1 MAYAA
6 LGRSI
11 ESSKLFKCNDLSKF
25 VDSIVTHL
33 ALSGVSRATLF
44 VCEYAGVQFLTKM
57 VPYIKYPDMLPDEN
71 TMYPADTEI
80 EILRIFREELIKKN
94 ITPCIIELIY
104 HKTCTGISKHLKPW
118 TKCEK
123 ILSDPAF
130 KSINHLV
137 DYILCEYKDHI
148 DNKVSYDVLSF
159 LVLEKC
165 DMSIEAF
172 FAREPFTPA
181 GLAIIKSI
189 LFHILYTLLVIR
201 RMFPK
206 FRHCDLHSNN
216 VMLKFD
222 PYYKFSAHNVK
233 YFVYVIDG
241 VEYSVP
247 YFGIIPK
254 IIDFGFS
261 ILPERGIISAA
272 VKNNPLVKYETY
284 DNEFI
289 HLMGALYATAE
300 RHNMTNSA
308 ELDKL
313 FRQLDPNR
321 FYAVRAAALIR
332 NNKNVPT
339 YEDMIKSEL
348 WDEYRT
354 ISPTKQQIY
363 SRFTAVAE

>member
-11 ESSKLFKCNDLSKF
+11 ESSKLFKCSDLSDF

-33 ALSGVSRATLF
+33 TPSGVSRAVF
-44 VCEYAGVQFLTKM
+44 FICEYDGMQFLTKM
-57 VPYIKYPDMLPDEN
+57 VPYVKYHDMLPDEN
-71 TMYPADTEI
+71 TMHPADTEI

-104 HKTCTGISKHLKPW
+104 HKTCTGISKYLKPW

-123 ILSDPAF
+123 ILSDPTI
-130 KSINHLV
+130 KSVEHLV
-137 DYILCEYKDHI
+137 DHLLCEYKDYI
-148 DNKVSYDVLSF
+148 DNKVYHDVLSF

-165 DMSIEAF
+165 DMTIEAF
-172 FAREPFTPA
+172 FAREPLTPA
-181 GLAIIKSI
+181 GLAIIKSV

-201 RMFPK
+201 RMFPT
-206 FRHCDLHSNN
+206 FRHRDLHSNN

-261 ILPERGIISAA
+261 ILPEKGIISASI
-272 VKNNPLVKYETY
+272 KNPQAEYETY

-289 HLMGALYATAE
+289 HLMGGLYATAE
-300 RHNMTNSA
+300 RYNTNSA

-321 FYAVRAAALIR
+321 FYVTRVVALIR

-363 SRFTAVAE
+363 SRFTTAAE